1 MRHSLITNLTLLIR
15 GGCQLVPDI
24 RHGTDFNFDRVFSLG
39 DNPST
44 PGGGVL
50 PDGIGWYR
58 KHFVKTN
65 ITTK

>member
-1 MRHSLITNLTLLIR
+1 MRHSLITILALLVP
-15 GGCQLVPDI
+15 GAFQAVPDI
-24 RHGTDFNFDRVFSLG
+24 RRGTDFNFDRVFSLG

>member
-24 RHGTDFNFDRVFSLG
+24 RHGTDFIFDRVFSPG
-39 DNPST
+39 DDPA
-44 PGGGVL
+44 
-50 PDGIGWYR
+50 
-58 KHFVKTN
+58 FVKTN